1 MSVNL
6 PPTPWKNEDWSDA
19 SLNQI
24 AEHMSEHLPEGWEID
39 ATFENGWFGVVV
51 NSPTDIH
58 AVDDLID
65 EPATAT
71 PAEQLKC
78 AFEIVILKCAV
89 DEALRTGGGMT
100 WMKGVPME
108 VQPQERK

>member
-24 AEHMSEHLPEGWEID
+24 VEHMSEHLPDGWEID
-39 ATFENGWFGVVV
+39 ATFENGCLLRPWGHFGVVV
-51 NSPTDIH
+51 NSPTEIH

-78 AFEIVILKCAV
+78 AFEFV
-89 DEALRTGGGMT
+89 
-100 WMKGVPME
+100 MKHRRGA
-108 VQPQERK
+108 

>member
-1 MSVNL
+1 MCVNL

-24 AEHMSEHLPEGWEID
+24 VEHMSEHLPDGWEID
-39 ATFENGWFGVVV
+39 ATFENGCFGVVV
-51 NSPTDIH
+51 NSPTDSH
-58 AVDDLID
+58 AILMID

-78 AFEIVILKCAV
+78 AFEFV
-89 DEALRTGGGMT
+89 
-100 WMKGVPME
+100 MKHRRGA
-108 VQPQERK
+108 